1 MINKESLHI
10 ENEQDVFDKDICI
23 VADHE
28 ELDNV
33 LGLLHDSRLI
43 GDASVSGKTF
53 SNGPMGLTNLSGS
66 IVAVK
71 QGTEILGVVESDS
84 EGTYSFTE
92 LNDGEYTVVAINYV
106 SAMSFWTIGEVTLNI
121 GSGQN
126 IADQNIELKVD
137 NSNEVDALLSELPIA
152 SVSGKTFANGPMG
165 LTNLSDSIVV
175 LKQDSEIL
183 EVTESDAE
191 GTYRF
196 SDLKDGEY
204 TVVAINYV
212 SAMNFWMIGETT
224 VNIQSGQNMEDMDL
238 ELTRDNNNDVD
249 EVLSLIEGAS
259 VSGEIYSNGP
269 MGYTDQPGS
278 IVVVVQTQADINKGQ
293 EQVIDDLELA
303 ILYSEN
309 IRACK
314 DLEIQSMLNALDGR
328 YIPPALGDDPVRSPD
343 VMPTG
348 KNFFAFN
355 PSLVPTEEAWDAG
368 QILVDAFLEEW
379 VTRNGDYPRKVG
391 FVLWSG
397 ESMRHKGVMESEI
410 LYMMGVR
417 PVWDSSGN
425 FIDVGIIPEE
435 ELGRPRID
443 SVVTMTGI
451 YRDNWKWQVELMD
464 RGARLAAIENSSS
477 YANYVSENSDLIYEA
492 LMATGNYSEEEAR
505 QLSMCRVFGPDEGS
519 WGAGGFREAVSAS
532 GTWEEESKL
541 ANLYI
546 DSMSYAYGDD
556 IWGNCDGDVF
566 RQVLSETDAV
576 MFSRSGND
584 NRGSGSVVFDHVY
597 EFFGGFGMAVRNV
610 SGDTPEM
617 YIANLKDP
625 NEAFVETMGE
635 FLARDLRSKYFNP
648 KWIEGMME
656 HGYTGASEMDSVLKD
671 FFGLGVTLPDEI
683 TDDMWNEF
691 YDVYVLDKYDLG
703 LDEWFQEENPWASQS
718 MDARM
723 LEAVRKGYWDA
734 SDEVVQNLVK
744 EYVES
749 VVQDGV
755 TCCHHTCGNPTL
767 DSYVQGIMSVPGVID
782 QDTMDEYNRLMKE
795 ATHRVPSAS
804 RSTSHSSS
812 GSSASA
818 SIVESTNN
826 QTSVSDAGYGTTT
839 EQATKQITPDNY
851 VEGYEMTK
859 ESVNNEENASSTS
872 FSSADILGSV
882 LVILAVGAI
891 SIGFRR
897 RRI

>member
-1 MINKESLHI
+1 MPH
-10 ENEQDVFDKDICI
+10 
-23 VADHE
+23 
-28 ELDNV
+28 
-33 LGLLHDSRLI
+33 R
-43 GDASVSGKTF
+43 
-53 SNGPMGLTNLSGS
+53 
-66 IVAVK
+66 
-71 QGTEILGVVESDS
+71 SD
-84 EGTYSFTE
+84 
-92 LNDGEYTVVAINYV
+92 
-106 SAMSFWTIGEVTLNI
+106 
-121 GSGQN
+121 
-126 IADQNIELKVD
+126 
-137 NSNEVDALLSELPIA
+137 
-152 SVSGKTFANGPMG
+152 
-165 LTNLSDSIVV
+165 
-175 LKQDSEIL
+175 
-183 EVTESDAE
+183 
-191 GTYRF
+191 
-196 SDLKDGEY
+196 
-204 TVVAINYV
+204 
-212 SAMNFWMIGETT
+212 
-224 VNIQSGQNMEDMDL
+224 
-238 ELTRDNNNDVD
+238 
-249 EVLSLIEGAS
+249 
-259 VSGEIYSNGP
+259 
-269 MGYTDQPGS
+269 
-278 IVVVVQTQADINKGQ
+278 
-293 EQVIDDLELA
+293 
-303 ILYSEN
+303 
-309 IRACK
+309 
-314 DLEIQSMLNALDGR
+314 
-328 YIPPALGDDPVRSPD
+328 
-343 VMPTG
+343 
-348 KNFFAFN
+348 
-355 PSLVPTEEAWDAG
+355 
-368 QILVDAFLEEW
+368 
-379 VTRNGDYPRKVG
+379 
-391 FVLWSG
+391 
-397 ESMRHKGVMESEI
+397 
-410 LYMMGVR
+410 
-417 PVWDSSGN
+417 
-425 FIDVGIIPEE
+425 
-435 ELGRPRID
+435 
-443 SVVTMTGI
+443 
-451 YRDNWKWQVELMD
+451 
-464 RGARLAAIENSSS
+464 
-477 YANYVSENSDLIYEA
+477 
-492 LMATGNYSEEEAR
+492 
-505 QLSMCRVFGPDEGS
+505 
-519 WGAGGFREAVSAS
+519 
-532 GTWEEESKL
+532 
-541 ANLYI
+541 
-546 DSMSYAYGDD
+546 
-556 IWGNCDGDVF
+556 
-566 RQVLSETDAV
+566 
-576 MFSRSGND
+576 RSGND